1 MTLNKTDKIN
11 GSFQTP
17 KDLLMFFATT
27 FRNSALTTAVSFA
40 ALGYSRF
47 YRGKSKLYSAGLVF
61 ISILIL
67 LISAWNNYLLYN
79 TIQNYKNLDEYKD
92 INTWEP
98 ISLMFFAVHIILL
111 LFALWTLYRMM
122 TNTQF

>member
-1 MTLNKTDKIN
+1 MDLVKNNKDSN
-11 GSFQTP
+11 SFQTP

-47 YRGKSKLYSAGLVF
+47 YRGKSKLYSGGLVC

-67 LISAWNNYLLYN
+67 SISAWNNYLLYN
-79 TIQNYKNLDEYKD
+79 TIQNYKNIEEYKD

-98 ISLMFFAVHIILL
+98 ISLMFFVVHFVLL
-111 LFALWTLYRMM
+111 LFALWTLLRMF
-122 TNTQF
+122 TGTTF